1 MQQSQVNETESARRL
16 RVLLVEDE
24 FIIAMDLEAR
34 VTAMGCEVV
43 SHVASGEEAVA
54 QATTL
59 RPDLIF
65 MDVRLKGQMN
75 GIEATARINEVLD
88 IPVVF
93 LSGQADAATMAAAR
107 KVRHAGYLTK
117 PYNDQQLFNVI
128 EAARNAPPP
137 TTLTGT

>member
-1 MQQSQVNETESARRL
+1 MKHL

-34 VTAMGCEVV
+34 VSSMDCEVV
-43 SHVASGEEAVA
+43 SHVASGEEAVT
-54 QATTL
+54 QATML

-75 GIEATARINEVLD
+75 GIEAAAKIGKVLD
-88 IPVVF
+88 SPIVF

-107 KVRHAGYLTK
+107 KVKHAGYLTK
-117 PYNDQQLFNVI
+117 PYNDQQLQRVI
-128 EAARNAPPP
+128 EAARSAPPP
-137 TTLTGT
+137 GALSSVPD